1 LASSPVPPP
10 EEQQDEPQGQV
21 LTPLD
26 LSPYPPRG
34 KYASWDVSDQDMF
47 GPDELGEYKSAIDDL
62 SETCTR
68 ADSAAR
74 NFEVL
79 QAWEPR
85 LFGRNFQFLNSGR
98 QGWSLFG
105 GVNGSRASGQ
115 EIVQSQNA
123 GKLFSANVFG
133 RRMRQFA
140 SAIAREIPGVTFSP
154 KSARDPIDQEAA
166 SESDKYH
173 RVWINQ
179 ADIQGAAN
187 KAARL
192 FYTDDRV
199 CFYTRSQADQQRW
212 GTESPEEKQETF
224 GSPSPDG
231 VTPETEMQQ
240 GPSDTDKP
248 AIREVTTVHG
258 KLEHKCPLMCDEQ
271 AEMPW
276 QRLSWERNINTL
288 KERYPWI
295 ADKIKAGGAGSKN
308 GGGADQLDRQAR
320 INVRLLVQ
328 ASTSSGESWQQDA
341 TEAYTWYRPSQYHA
355 IKQQEIRDLFF
366 ETFPDG
372 LRVVHA
378 GGELA
383 YVINE
388 SMDRHLRIAHP
399 YEGDGQNRDS
409 VGNNYL
415 PIQKR
420 LNATLSLADRTFRA
434 AVARR
439 FFDSEALDQENYK
452 SLPSDPDIMIPVKL
466 GANQT
471 IDGITGIE
479 KVPAVSDTI
488 IQYLQYLI
496 EQMPE
501 QMDGMTPA
509 IWGGTDGDSD
519 QGVFATAQL
528 KRNQALQILSMPW
541 SSLNWALADVA
552 QQAVAC
558 GARNR
563 IANIDAMVPGQGRI
577 SVELSKLRGNV
588 ICEPASTEIPQTLAE
603 QEAQMVEMI
612 EASTKVPIYG
622 AFVNNPVNLPVF
634 SRMPSV
640 KGLKAQ
646 GNSDVEQQQGELEL
660 LSQSGPLPNPQIAQL
675 QEQLQQIQVQLQQ
688 GMTHPEA
695 QTPQGQQAMQQLQMA
710 EQQITQ
716 QVKQLQQNNPLVSS
730 VPVAQNASE
739 DHSIHAAIVLDFM
752 KSEEGRK
759 LKNGTD
765 QQKTIFQNHE
775 LHWEAHV
782 EMGQQLTPPKEI
794 EFKGSLSV
802 DPSKF
807 APDAQ
812 AKIFQAAGLQ
822 VAPEELQDDHS
833 LVPREVTTE
842 KEGVDGQGVPIR
854 QKISMVNPAGKLPN

>member
-1 LASSPVPPP
+1 M
-10 EEQQDEPQGQV
+10 
-21 LTPLD
+21 
-26 LSPYPPRG
+26 Y
-34 KYASWDVSDQDMF
+34 
-47 GPDELGEYKSAIDDL
+47 GPDELGPYKSAIDDL

-85 LFGRNFQFLNSGR
+85 LFGRNCQFLNSGR
-98 QGWSLFG
+98 NGWSLFG
-105 GVNGSRASGQ
+105 SVNGSRATGS
-115 EIVQSQNA
+115 EIMQSQNA
-123 GKLFSANVFG
+123 GKLFSANVYG
-133 RRMRQFA
+133 KRMRQFA

-154 KSARDPIDQEAA
+154 KSTRDPIDQEAA
-166 SESDKYH
+166 AEAEKYH
-173 RVWINQ
+173 QVWINQ
-179 ADIQGAAN
+179 ADIKGVAN
-187 KAARL
+187 KMARL

-199 CFYTRSQADQQRW
+199 VLYTRSVANEQEW
-212 GTESPEEKQETF
+212 GTEQPEEQQETF
-224 GSPSPDG
+224 GSPEPDG

-240 GPSDTDKP
+240 GQPDSELP
-248 AIREVTTVHG
+248 AIREITTAHG

-271 AEMPW
+271 RDMPW
-276 QRLSWERNINTL
+276 QRISGEVNVNTL

-295 ADKIKAGGAGSKN
+295 KDKIKAGGAGSKN

-328 ASTSSGESWQQDA
+328 SSTSSGESWQQDA
-341 TEAYTWYRPSQYHA
+341 TETFTWFRPSQYHA
-355 IKQQEIRDLFF
+355 IQKAELRDLFF
-366 ETFPDG
+366 EMFPKG
-372 LRVVHA
+372 LLVVHA

-383 YVINE
+383 FIRNE
-388 SMDRHLRIAHP
+388 SMDDHLRVVHP

-420 LNATLSLADRTFRA
+420 LNASLSLADRTFRA

-439 FFDSEALDQENYK
+439 FVDSEALDVEAMR
-452 SLPSDPDIMIPVKL
+452 SLPSDPDIMIPVKVPTGGSL
-466 GANQT
+466 DN
-471 IDGITGIE
+471 ITGVE
-479 KVPAVSDTI
+479 KVPSIGTGLLEYI
-488 IQYLQYLI
+488 QYLI

-509 IWGGTDGDSD
+509 IWGGTDGESD

-541 SSLNWALADVA
+541 SAMNWALADVA
-552 QQAVAC
+552 QQAVEC

-563 IANIDAMVPGQGRI
+563 IANIDASVPGQGRI
-577 SVELSKLRGNV
+577 TVELAKLRGNV
-588 ICEPASTEIPQTLAE
+588 ICEPESTEIPQTLAE
-603 QEAQMVEMI
+603 QEAQMASMI

-646 GNSDVEQQQGELEL
+646 GNDDVEQQQGELEL
-660 LSQSGPLPNPQIAQL
+660 LSQAGPLPNPQIAQT
-675 QEQLQQIQVQLQQ
+675 QEQLQQI
-688 GMTHPEA
+688 A
-695 QTPQGQQAMQQLQMA
+695 QQLQMA
-710 EQQITQ
+710 EIEPEAQTPEGQQA
-716 QVKQLQQNNPLVSS
+716 VMQLQQAEQQLQHQLQQLTQTKPLVSS

-739 DHSIHAAIVLDFM
+739 DHAIHAAITLDFM

-765 QQKTIFQNHE
+765 QQKAIFQNVE
-775 LHWEAHV
+775 LHWQEHV
-782 EMGQQLTPPKEI
+782 EMGQQLTPPKEM
-794 EFKGSLSV
+794 EFRGSV
-802 DPSKF
+802 TIDPSKY

-812 AKIFQAAGLQ
+812 AKMLQAAGLQ

-842 KEGVDGQGVPIR
+842 KEGVNEQGVPVK